1 MIFKRKR
8 TPEASPEGE
17 PTEKGRITPY
27 PVPQESSNPFIWISK
42 KNRRKWA
49 LSRGIRDRKF

>member
-1 MIFKRKR
+1 VIFKRKR

-17 PTEKGRITPY
+17 PTEGRITPY
-27 PVPQESSNPFIWISK
+27 PVPQESGNPFIWISK

-49 LSRGIRDRKF
+49 LSRGIHRRKF